1 MESISC
7 VVLLCLPTGSAGSA
21 RSIPTR
27 TIVSAAGV
35 SGSAAW
41 KGGAGQPSLSSH
53 AETHTPGTRARTRA
67 TPPPAPQGAPSCE
80 APAPR
85 PCTPAPTRSAGAGSG
100 ERGAG
105 QEGRRAGEDAER
117 RTNTEPSRHFSACEF
132 PAVLFS
138 ILRKKLVSASPPPA
152 P

>member
-1 MESISC
+1 MCGASLPAHGLRGLCAQHPHPHNCLCRWRFWLSC
-7 VVLLCLPTGSAGSA
+7 LERRGRSA
-21 RSIPTR
+21 IPKHTR
-27 TIVSAAGV
+27 GNA
-35 SGSAAW
+35 
-41 KGGAGQPSLSSH
+41 
-53 AETHTPGTRARTRA
+53 HTRNACAHTRTRA
-67 TPPPAPQGAPSCE
+67 TPPPPPKMHLRVKPQRHDL
-80 APAPR
+80 APR
-85 PCTPAPTRSAGAGSG
+85 RPRGALGLGAESG